1 MLCWICCGPKAGR
14 NITVVAV
21 SRVIL
26 HDDAVFAGRAALT
39 KIMQYRS
46 SEYRGIRRCTFFS
59 HLSFFTMIRAL
70 DAGRIHHNDQK
81 REARSCFDHCRVVL
95 FAMVVRSGRTKLVSY
110 VNTWHN

>member
-1 MLCWICCGPKAGR
+1 VFVVLLWLLFSRCVFEDVFCRRVWVNTLGSDAGCDVVLDLLWSLAGR

-46 SEYRGIRRCTFFS
+46 LEYRAIRRRSFS
-59 HLSFFTMIRAL
+59 LTSPF
-70 DAGRIHHNDQK
+70 HNDP
-81 REARSCFDHCRVVL
+81 CV
-95 FAMVVRSGRTKLVSY
+95 
-110 VNTWHN
+110 